1 MNMSHADSDHNVDL
15 KSLDSDAFNLAQM
28 GYSQEMKRNYTWFS
42 LLGVGFS
49 LTNSWWGI
57 SAALIT
63 GINSGGPLQIVY
75 GLIFF
80 ALISTCVGISLSELA
95 SALPNAGGQYFWA
108 NELAPRRYANFASY
122 LTGWFAWAGSIF
134 TSASVALATASAGV
148 GCWQLSHPEF
158 VIHPWHVFVGYIVIN
173 CFAFVWNC
181 YAKWLPIIA
190 QVSLFTSLISFFV
203 ILVTV
208 PAKAPT
214 HQDAKFVFAYFVN
227 NTGWSANGIAFIVG
241 LINTNYAFACLDCAT
256 HLAEEVTRPE
266 KMVPIAIMGT
276 VAIGFVTSWFYSIAI
291 FFSISNL
298 TDLFNTPTLVP
309 ILQLFYQ
316 ALGSTAGAI
325 VLESLFMAT
334 GIWCLVASHTW
345 QSRLCWSFARDGGL
359 PASKFLSHVD
369 RRLDVPLR
377 AHFVSCVIVSI
388 LGCLYLGSYTAFNSM
403 VTACIVLLYISYAI
417 PVVCLLIKGRNN
429 IRHGPFWL
437 GPVGLFAN
445 IVLLLWTC
453 FTLIMY
459 SFPFVKPVAAGNMN
473 YVSAVYGIVV
483 IIILADWF
491 VRGKRGYRGQ
501 ETRHEEAGAHL
512 TAGEIVP
519 DGKVA

>member
-1 MNMSHADSDHNVDL
+1 M
-15 KSLDSDAFNLAQM
+15 
-28 GYSQEMKRNYTWFS
+28 
-42 LLGVGFS
+42 
-49 LTNSWWGI
+49 
-57 SAALIT
+57 
-63 GINSGGPLQIVY
+63 
-75 GLIFF
+75 
-80 ALISTCVGISLSELA
+80 
-95 SALPNAGGQYFWA
+95 A
-108 NELAPRRYANFASY
+108 NKPS
-122 LTGWFAWAGSIF
+122 
-134 TSASVALATASAGV
+134 
-148 GCWQLSHPEF
+148 
-158 VIHPWHVFVGYIVIN
+158 
-173 CFAFVWNC
+173 
-181 YAKWLPIIA
+181 
-190 QVSLFTSLISFFV
+190 
-203 ILVTV
+203 
-208 PAKAPT
+208 
-214 HQDAKFVFAYFVN
+214 
-227 NTGWSANGIAFIVG
+227 AFIVG

-459 SFPFVKPVAAGNMN
+459 SFPFVKPVAAGSKCSTFFAIGDLVGLSSGFKKKLVLVTDQR
-473 YVSAVYGIVV
+473 Y
-483 IIILADWF
+483 
-491 VRGKRGYRGQ
+491 
-501 ETRHEEAGAHL
+501 RHELRLSRVRYRRHNNPGRLVCSRKERLQGPRDAA
-512 TAGEIVP
+512 
-519 DGKVA
+519 